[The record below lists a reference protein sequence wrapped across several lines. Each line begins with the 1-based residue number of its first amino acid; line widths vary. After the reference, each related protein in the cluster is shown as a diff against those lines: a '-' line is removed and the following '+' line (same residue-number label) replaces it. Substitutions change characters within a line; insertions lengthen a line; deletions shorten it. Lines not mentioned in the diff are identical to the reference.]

1 MAVSR
6 RQPIPGEVRELLDDV
21 LDGVQTAL
29 GDSFVGLYVRGSL
42 ALGDFDDYTSD
53 VDLVAFMEQPLDEAQ
68 FRALRAMHRR
78 IESSRS
84 PYVSRYEI
92 TYLDRLAVRRFVPGE
107 RHATLRQG
115 GSLEWVEH
123 RVDCII
129 ERWVLREH
137 GFRILGPDPH
147 ALIDPIT
154 SEQIAAAS
162 RARLAE
168 WVRWL
173 DHPEERDWAEVP
185 RGLLAYQVETICRCR
200 YAITQGTVATKPQAV
215 RWALDAFPVQYRD
228 TVERSH
234 LWRADSTVDPALVP
248 EVRRLMRWAAALP

>member
-53 VDLVAFMEQPLDEAQ
+53 VDLVAVMEQPLDEAQ

-84 PYVSRYEI
+84 PYVPRYEI

-123 RVDCII
+123 RVDWII

-154 SEQIAAAS
+154 SDQLIEANRQ
-162 RARLAE
+162 RLAD
-168 WVRWL
+168 WRSWL
-173 DHPEERDWAEVP
+173 DDPSDGAWAP
-185 RGLLAYQVETICRCR
+185 KHGQMAYVVETMCRCR
-200 YAITQGTVATKPQAV
+200 YAVATGSIATKPQAV
-215 RWALDAFPVQYRD
+215 RWALEAFPEPWRT
-228 TVERSH
+228 TVRRSH
-234 LWRADSTVDPALVP
+234 IWRADSTIDPKIVP
-248 EVRRLMRWAAALP
+248 EVRRFVEWATTHP